1 MARSKFQ
8 RAPRLEN
15 LESRELLS
23 TVTPSE
29 APSTQAQYMLQ
40 MMNMVR
46 TDPKAAVQYLEA
58 NVTPSV
64 SSTLNYYGVNLQQ
77 ALQQIGSMQPQPPLA
92 WNPQLA
98 QSAQGH
104 SQDMASGGFQS
115 HNGSNGSTPPQR
127 IASAG
132 YTNAVSSGENVYAYA
147 SSVDQ
152 AMEAFLLDWGVS
164 DLGHRTNIMEP
175 GVSQQNAY
183 RDVGIGLVNGGT
195 GSTGPLVV
203 TQDFGTQGPSEQA
216 QVVGS
221 AFNDPN
227 GSGTFQVGNGVGG
240 VDITAVNLL
249 TGQVSSTQ
257 TWASGGYELGLNP
270 GNYQLIASQNGQ
282 VISSQSLSVGNVN
295 IERDINLSANWQG
308 GSLSSAISSAQAST
322 PMAPKPVV
330 AMQMMSFKVAT
341 PPTVQTPT
349 AASALNFDWTVSTA
363 KKSPL

>member
-1 MARSKFQ
+1 MARSKFR

-77 ALQQIGSMQPQPPLA
+77 ALQQIGSMPSQPPLA

-98 QSAQGH
+98 QAAQGH

-127 IASAG
+127 IASTG
-132 YTNAVSSGENVYAYA
+132 YSNAVSSGENVYAYA

-195 GSTGPLVV
+195 GNTGPLVV

-221 AFNDPN
+221 AFTDPN
-227 GSGTFQVGNGVGG
+227 GSGSFQLGNGVGG
-240 VDITAVNLL
+240 IDITAVNLS
-249 TGQVSSTQ
+249 TGQVNATQ

-282 VISSQSLSVGNVN
+282 VISSQSLTVGTVNV
-295 IERDINLSANWQG
+295 ERDINLSTGWQG
-308 GSLSSAISSAQAST
+308 GSLSSAIHSAQANT
-322 PMAPKPVV
+322 PMATPQVSRP
-330 AMQMMSFKVAT
+330 MMSFQVAA
-341 PPTVQTPT
+341 PPTVQTPPV
-349 AASALNFDWTVSTA
+349 ASALNFDWTISTA
-363 KKSPL
+363 KKSSI